1 MTDDLAR
8 HDARSGAPGQPSER
22 PPENRH
28 AVDVEALERAAL
40 ALEPLSESTRAMST
54 QLVHAQADPGDPPA
68 ADDVIGLQA
77 AAADALF
84 ALSRG
89 LDESAGLLRVSAR
102 GYRGAEEDVTRTLR
116 RLAGEGP

>member
-1 MTDDLAR
+1 MPPGPR
-8 HDARSGAPGQPSER
+8 PGRDAPAED
-22 PPENRH
+22 RH

-54 QLVHAQADPGDPPA
+54 QLVHVQADPGDQPA
-68 ADDVIGLQA
+68 TDDVVGLQA
-77 AAADALF
+77 AAADALL

-116 RLAGEGP
+116 RLAGEVP